1 MVSPQVG
8 FNESFFKKYAN
19 YQKESFVD
27 KMKLLLV
34 CHLFIKAVFLELFLP
49 GLSLKAS
56 AASCNKTEFFSASAG
71 ASATTLGRN
80 LRLAGAAAAGSPS
93 TSGCE
98 LVSGLGEEGLKKLA
112 LI

>member
-1 MVSPQVG
+1 
-8 FNESFFKKYAN
+8 
-19 YQKESFVD
+19 
-27 KMKLLLV
+27 MKLLQACPLI
-34 CHLFIKAVFLELFLP
+34 IKAAFLELFLP

-80 LRLAGAAAAGSPS
+80 LRLAGAAGAGSPS